1 VDTVATKPET
11 LVFEKGFAL
20 TVPMS
25 DQLHFTERIRMVN
38 RNEMQIRFT
47 MEDPMALAKPIEA
60 TITYERVTDI
70 NRMIDEDDTD
80 CKPGTD
86 RNPVVNGR
94 FTTVVH

>member
-1 VDTVATKPET
+1 VATKPET

-25 DQLHFTERIRMVN
+25 DQLHFTERIRMVSHD
-38 RNEMQIRFT
+38 EMQIQFT
-47 MEDPMALAKPIEA
+47 TEDPVALGKPIEA
-60 TITYERVTDI
+60 TITYVRVTDI
-70 NRMIDEDDTD
+70 DRMIDDENAD
-80 CKPGTD
+80 CSPATD